1 LTTPARLLLDYIPD
15 NAVLQVRNPD
25 GSSAYMAEYA
35 LILRLIDVGGVE
47 GVGSRSGRIRYL
59 RFTAPAAEVHSRL
72 AERDAR
78 IEAEE
83 QARKRRAIPS
93 PESRFSLKFTYRE
106 QVGDTRMIV
115 LKRVTKDGRY
125 VTWRGCGFDPRRF
138 NPDAIPEPLRRF

>member
-47 GVGSRSGRIRYL
+47 GVGPRSGRIRYL
-59 RFTAPAAEVHSRL
+59 RFTAPATEVHNRL
-72 AERDAR
+72 VTRDAR
-78 IEAEE
+78 IEEDAA
-83 QARKRRAIPS
+83 ARKRRVVQS

-106 QVGDTRMIV
+106 QVGDTRMTV

-125 VTWRGCGFDPRRF
+125 VTWRGCGFNPRAW